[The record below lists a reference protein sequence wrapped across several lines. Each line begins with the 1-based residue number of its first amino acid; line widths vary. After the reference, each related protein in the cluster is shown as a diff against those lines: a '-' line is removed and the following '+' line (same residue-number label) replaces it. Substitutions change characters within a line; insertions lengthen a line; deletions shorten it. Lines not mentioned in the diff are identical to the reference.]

1 MNQATSAETGDGL
14 DQGGKTQLGIKR
26 VYVKDISFE
35 VPLGVEAFTRQWQ
48 PRVNQDIS
56 TAVHKLADNQYEVVL
71 HITISVEEEEQVLC
85 LAEVQQA
92 GIFFITGVEGQQL
105 AQVLNTHCPGIL
117 FPYAREM
124 IDNLVVRGTFPA
136 LMLPPVDFDA
146 MFQKALL
153 DQNQSG
159 SDDSASQ
166 QPEKLN

>member
-1 MNQATSAETGDGL
+1 MNQATSAETGNGL
-14 DQGGKTQLGIKR
+14 GQGGKTQLGIKR
-26 VYVKDISFE
+26 VYVKDASFE

-56 TAVHKLADNQYEVVL
+56 TAVHKLADDQYEVVL
-71 HITISVEEEEQVLC
+71 HVTVSVQEEEQVLC

-92 GIFFITGVEGQQL
+92 GIFFIAGIEGPRL
-105 AQVLNTHCPGIL
+105 TQVLNTHCPGIL

-136 LMLPPVDFDA
+136 LMLPSVDFEA

-153 DQNQSG
+153 EQKRVG
-159 SDDSASQ
+159 PDDTASQ
-166 QPEKLN
+166 QPGKLN

>member
-1 MNQATSAETGDGL
+1 MNQATSAKTGNGL

-26 VYVKDISFE
+26 VYVKDVSFE

-56 TAVHKLADNQYEVVL
+56 TAVHKLADDQYEVVL
-71 HITISVEEEEQVLC
+71 HITISVQEEEQVLC

-105 AQVLNTHCPGIL
+105 AQILNTHCPGIL

-136 LMLPPVDFDA
+136 LMLPPVDFEA

-159 SDDSASQ
+159 SDDTASQ

>member
-1 MNQATSAETGDGL
+1 MDQPTSPESGNGL
-14 DQGGKTQLGIKR
+14 DQSGKTQLGIKR
-26 VYVKDISFE
+26 VYVKDVSFE

-56 TAVHKLADNQYEVVL
+56 TAVHKLADDQYEVVL
-71 HITISVEEEEQVLC
+71 HITISVQEEEQVLC

-153 DQNQSG
+153 EQSQSG
-159 SDDSASQ
+159 PGDTASQ
-166 QPEKLN
+166 QPDKLN